1 MRRILFWSLSFF
13 GALAPWFEA
22 FRAMAELDPSPW
34 EDAGPADGEQPTV
47 TEGPEGPE
55 GEAGE
60 ATKMALGFPDRR
72 EERNRCGL
80 SLRLASTFG
89 DFLWRIYRECHRVI
103 GI

>member
-1 MRRILFWSLSFF
+1 
-13 GALAPWFEA
+13 
-22 FRAMAELDPSPW
+22 MAELDPSPW